1 MLYTVAVDSI
11 AIRLQDENAA
21 LREQIV
27 ALDDRVADYSAQIT
41 HISEQ
46 VNARD
51 QRIRQLEELIHT
63 LRHKQFG
70 ASSEQAPGQG
80 LLFDEAVEHDAEE
93 PPEDDTITVQ
103 AYQRQAKR
111 RPRLSADLPR
121 VDVIHDLS
129 DEEKVCPDHG
139 CALAPMGE
147 EISERLRFIPATV
160 EVERHI
166 CRKYTCPQCEG
177 HIVTASK
184 PAQLIPKSIATPSL
198 LSWVTVSKYADGL
211 PLYRQSTIFV
221 RLGIELD
228 RTTLARWMMACGE
241 AVQPLINL
249 LWDRIRQ
256 SALVHMDE
264 TQVQVLDEP
273 GKTPQSQSYMWVAVA
288 GSTGQSVVIF
298 HYTPDRTKATPTAL
312 LSGYQGALMADGYA
326 SYDEVCR
333 QDALVRLGCW
343 AHARRKFVDAQRL
356 QPKGKTGKPDQALA
370 FISQLYRLERK
381 LANETDPEKIRAARE
396 EHAKPVLI
404 RLEEWLESSLPM
416 TTPGSTLGKAM
427 TYLKNQWPRL
437 IRYVEDGRYPIDNNR
452 AENAV
457 RPFVIG
463 RKNWMFS
470 QSVAGVRASAN
481 LYSLIETAKGHGLDP
496 YQYLTWVFTDIPKAT
511 CLEDFEALLPD
522 RIKHGG

>member
-1 MLYTVAVDSI
+1 M
-11 AIRLQDENAA
+11 
-21 LREQIV
+21 REQI
-27 ALDDRVADYSAQIT
+27 ADFNAQVV
-41 HISEQ
+41 HINAQ
-46 VNARD
+46 VTARD
-51 QRIRQLEELIHT
+51 ERIRQLEELIYT

-80 LLFDEAVEHDAEE
+80 RLFDEAAPPHVE
-93 PPEDDTITVQ
+93 PTPEDDTIDVK
-103 AYQRQAKR
+103 AHQRQAKR

-129 DEEKVCPDHG
+129 EAEKICPDHG
-139 CALAPMGE
+139 CTLEPMGE
-147 EISERLRFIPATV
+147 DVSERLRFIPATV

-166 CRKYTCPQCEG
+166 CRKYTCPHCEG
-177 HIVTASK
+177 RIVTASK
-184 PAQLIPKSIATPSL
+184 PAQLIPKSIATSSL
-198 LSWVTVSKYADGL
+198 LSWVTVSKYADAL
-211 PLYRQSTIFV
+211 PLYRQSAIFA

-249 LWDRIRQ
+249 LWDGIRQ
-256 SALVHMDE
+256 SPLVHMDE
-264 TQVQVLDEP
+264 TPVQVLDEP

-288 GSTGQSVVIF
+288 GSAGQSVVLF
-298 HYTPDRTKATPTAL
+298 HYTPDRTKATPSAL
-312 LSGYQGALMADGYA
+312 LLDYQGALMVDGYA
-326 SYDEVCR
+326 SYDEICR
-333 QDALVRLGCW
+333 QETLVRLGCW
-343 AHARRKFVDAQRL
+343 AHARRKFVEAQRL

-381 LANETDPEKIRAARE
+381 LVTQTDPEEIRAARE
-396 EHAKPVLI
+396 EHARPVLL
-404 RLEEWLESSLPM
+404 RLGAWLESSLPM

-437 IRYVEDGRYPIDNNR
+437 IRYLDDGSYPIDNNR

-457 RPFVIG
+457 RPFVVG

-470 QSVAGVRASAN
+470 QSIAGARASAN

-496 YQYLTWVFTDIPKAT
+496 YQYLMRVFTHIPNAT

-522 RIKHGG
+522 RIKYGG

>member
-1 MLYTVAVDSI
+1 MDST
-11 AIRLQDENAA
+11 AIRLQEENTA
-21 LREQIV
+21 LREQI
-27 ALDDRVADYSAQIT
+27 ADFDAQIVHISAQV
-41 HISEQ
+41 S
-46 VNARD
+46 VRD
-51 QRIRQLEELIHT
+51 ARIRQLEELIYT

-80 LLFDEAVEHDAEE
+80 RLFDEAVEHEVE
-93 PPEDDTITVQ
+93 PPPEADTIDIK
-103 AYQRQAKR
+103 AHQRQAKR

-121 VDVIHDLS
+121 VDVIHDLAD
-129 DEEKVCPDHG
+129 DEKICPEHG
-139 CALAPMGE
+139 CELAPMGE

-177 HIVTASK
+177 RIVTASK

-198 LSWVTVSKYADGL
+198 LSWVTVSKYADAL
-211 PLYRQSTIFV
+211 PLYRQSAIFA

-241 AVQPLINL
+241 AAQPLVNL
-249 LWDRIRQ
+249 LWDGIRQ
-256 SALVHMDE
+256 SSLVHMDE
-264 TQVQVLDEP
+264 TPVQVLDEP

-288 GSTGQSVVIF
+288 GSAGQSVVIF
-298 HYTPDRTKATPTAL
+298 HYTPDRTRATPSAL
-312 LSGYQGALMADGYA
+312 LSGYQGALMVDGYA
-326 SYDEVCR
+326 GYDALCQQEV
-333 QDALVRLGCW
+333 LVRLGCW
-343 AHARRKFVDAQRL
+343 AHVRRKFVEAQRL
-356 QPKGKTGKPDQALA
+356 QPKGKTGKPDQAVA

-381 LANETDPEKIRAARE
+381 LATEIDPVKIRAARE
-396 EHAKPVLI
+396 EHAKPVLL
-404 RLEEWLESSLPM
+404 RLETWLTESLPM

-452 AENAV
+452 AENSV
-457 RPFVIG
+457 RPFVVG

-470 QSVAGVRASAN
+470 QSMAGARASAN

-496 YQYLTWVFTDIPKAT
+496 YQYLMRVFTLIPRAT

-522 RIKHGG
+522 RIKLGG